1 MEEMEMGKR
10 QQSGPMVSIED
21 VNWDA
26 TPLFPDERM
35 IKIWAAKCARPL
47 DVYILSRKMEKTIT
61 HWVDGQ
67 SKPCTKPMT
76 RCYWC
81 QSKYGLRWKGYVGI
95 FDPRDGRVAL
105 AEITLNAFNSC
116 PALRTCKDLRG
127 GRLKLTRPG
136 TMVNAAVKAEFFPWH
151 KSFGFA
157 LDDIPAE
164 FNVREA
170 LMRVWLG

>member
-1 MEEMEMGKR
+1 MGKR
-10 QQSGPMVSIED
+10 KAYGPVVTID
-21 VNWDA
+21 QVNWDA
-26 TPLFPDERM
+26 VPLFPDERM
-35 IKIWAAKCARPL
+35 IKIWAAKINRPL
-47 DVYILSRKMEKTIT
+47 DCYVLSKRMEKTIT

-67 SKPCTKPMT
+67 SRPCTHPLT

-81 QSKYGLRWKGYVGI
+81 KSKYGLRWKGYVGI
-95 FDPRDGRVAL
+95 FDPADGRVAL

-116 PALRTCKDLRG
+116 AALRTCKDLRG

-136 TMVNAAVKAEFFPWH
+136 TRVNAAVRAEYFPYH
-151 KSFGFA
+151 PSFGFDKSA
-157 LDDIPAE
+157 IPPE